1 LRVGQITLI
10 RPHKFDFT
18 HAWRTPAGGENCRL
32 IVARRCYFA
41 ICKQALDSRR
51 ADRWRMNTSD
61 LDRNIVETAY
71 ARWAP
76 IYDAVCGP
84 VMVKGRRAAA
94 AAARA
99 IGGRILEVGVGTGL
113 SFDDYDSTTEITG
126 VDLSAPMLAKARAK
140 MASGRYPW
148 VKDVQLMDAHQLVF
162 ADATFDCVVAQFVIT
177 LVAHPEQ
184 VLSECYRVVKPGG
197 RIILVNHLYSE
208 TGVAAAVERW
218 AAQRTRAIGLRP
230 EFPFAR
236 LQAWAEANNDAVLVE
251 RRKVAPFGIYTLVCF
266 ERAVPSAAA

>member
-1 LRVGQITLI
+1 MFIGWHMQ
-10 RPHKFDFT
+10 
-18 HAWRTPAGGENCRL
+18 
-32 IVARRCYFA
+32 
-41 ICKQALDSRR
+41 S
-51 ADRWRMNTSD
+51 SD
-61 LDRNIVETAY
+61 LEANLVETAY

-113 SFDDYDSTTEITG
+113 SFDDYDASTEITG
-126 VDLSAPMLAKARAK
+126 IDLSAPMLAKAREK

-148 VKDVQLMDAHQLVF
+148 VRNVQLMDAHQLAF

-177 LVAHPEQ
+177 LVANPEQ
-184 VLSECYRVVKPGG
+184 VLSECHRVVKPGG

-208 TGVAAAVERW
+208 TGLAAAVERW
-218 AAQRTRAIGLRP
+218 AAKRTRAIGLRP

-236 LQAWAEANNDAVLVE
+236 LQAWAEVNRDAILVE
-251 RRKVAPFGIYTLVCF
+251 RRKVTPFGIYTLVCF
-266 ERAVPSAAA
+266 ERLVPAAA

>member
-1 LRVGQITLI
+1 
-10 RPHKFDFT
+10 
-18 HAWRTPAGGENCRL
+18 
-32 IVARRCYFA
+32 
-41 ICKQALDSRR
+41 
-51 ADRWRMNTSD
+51 MNTCD

-71 ARWAP
+71 AQWAP

-113 SFDDYDSTTEITG
+113 SFDDYDASTEITG
-126 VDLSAPMLAKARAK
+126 IDLCAPMLAKAREK
-140 MASGRYPW
+140 MASGRYPY
-148 VKDVQLMDAHQLVF
+148 VKDVQLMDAHRLDF

-177 LVAHPEQ
+177 LVANPEA
-184 VLSECYRVVKPGG
+184 VLSECHRVVKPGG

-218 AAQRTRAIGLRP
+218 AARRTRAMGLRP

-236 LQAWAEANNDAVLVE
+236 LRAWAEANDDAVLVE

-266 ERAVPSAAA
+266 ERAVPAAV